1 MVYSP
6 LPVVISFRFYILVS
20 ISNVNLLSFF
30 CTPRR
35 KEQRN
40 VSADSVGSITPL
52 LKCKKSG
59 GFFKLGRSSKSKQQ
73 SSCLN
78 SRVLR
83 GVMSRKTADNI
94 NSVQT
99 GVSRVKIFNASS
111 ERYEAPQG
119 RHTVAIPSTA
129 DTNQVSLGRTIET

>member
-1 MVYSP
+1 MPRNKINIENLIPQFKYPSSN
-6 LPVVISFRFYILVS
+6 LP
-20 ISNVNLLSFF
+20 SFF

-59 GFFKLGRSSKSKQQ
+59 GFFKLGRSSKSKHT
-73 SSCLN
+73 SCLN
-78 SRVLR
+78 GKVLR

-94 NSVQT
+94 STVQPH
-99 GVSRVKIFNASS
+99 VSRVKIFNASS
-111 ERYEAPQG
+111 ERYEAPKG
-119 RHTVAIPSTA
+119 RHTVQIPSNVTE
-129 DTNQVSLGRTIET
+129 TNQVRYLNF